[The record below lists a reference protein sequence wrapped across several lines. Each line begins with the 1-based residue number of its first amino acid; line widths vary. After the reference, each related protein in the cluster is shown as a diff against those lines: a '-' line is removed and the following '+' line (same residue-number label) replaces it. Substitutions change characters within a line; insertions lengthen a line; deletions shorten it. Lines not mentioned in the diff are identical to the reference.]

1 MRTSNKK
8 LKESLLRVA
17 QSEEAALEEEMKGC
31 EPHIFSEE
39 FEKKMEKV
47 MEIRARKVKRYY
59 MMRYAAAMIVTVLL
73 VGGILFVG
81 NEEARASKV
90 GIDILEWMEN
100 FFLVG
105 EGETTRKEEEVLFD
119 ESQIGYLPE
128 GFEKVE
134 EIVRF
139 SKVYYKYQNG
149 IGEYIVLEVCRDK
162 IESIVDNEE
171 IGQDVSLN
179 AAGLEYRYIYKE
191 DSKENVVTWK
201 DKEDIYYYLQGTY
214 NKEEIIKIMD
224 SISY

>member
-100 FFLVG
+100 FFMVG

-128 GFEKVE
+128 GFENSV
-134 EIVRF
+134 
-139 SKVYYKYQNG
+139 
-149 IGEYIVLEVCRDK
+149 GEYIVLDVRRNK
-162 IESIVDNEE
+162 IESMVDNEE

-214 NKEEIIKIMD
+214 DKEEIIKIMS